1 MWRVLLYSEILFL
14 SERLSMKMILMK
26 IQTERLMLLIFVW
39 KVEMVV
45 RKFRMKE

>member
-1 MWRVLLYSEILFL
+1 
-14 SERLSMKMILMK
+14 MISQLMLKTGMLRKIMLMK

-39 KVEMVV
+39 KVEMGV

>member
-1 MWRVLLYSEILFL
+1 MISLLMLKTGIL
-14 SERLSMKMILMK
+14 RKIMLMK

-39 KVEMVV
+39 KVEMGGV